1 MMTAWL
7 DNGLQALQLKE
18 TLLAAGFT
26 AKEISILSPAPLG
39 LTSSDLNL
47 PMVVT
52 RIQRENADQGTCCLI
67 VQTQTHLDE
76 DLAKA
81 VFRDCGIS
89 PQKADVRPTQGSFNV
104 SLGKPA
110 KDRVLRS

>member
-26 AKEISILSPAPLG
+26 AKEISIISPASLG
-39 LTSSDLNL
+39 LTSSDLSL

-52 RIQRENADQGTCCLI
+52 RLQRETADEGSCCLI

-89 PQKADVRPTQGSFNV
+89 PQKAEVRPTRGSFDV
-104 SLGKPA
+104 ALGKPA
-110 KDRVLRS
+110 QDRVLRS

>member
-26 AKEISILSPAPLG
+26 AKEISITAQG

-52 RIQRENADQGTCCLI
+52 RLQQETTAESSCCLI
-67 VQTQTHLDE
+67 VHTQTQLDE

-89 PQKADVRPTQGSFNV
+89 PQKADMRPTPKLHIS
-104 SLGKPA
+104 SGKLA

>member
-7 DNGLQALQLKE
+7 DNSLQALQLKE

-26 AKEISILSPAPLG
+26 AKEISIMSPAPLG
-39 LTSSDLNL
+39 MTSSDLSL
-47 PMVVT
+47 PMV
-52 RIQRENADQGTCCLI
+52 RLQRENAEQGACCLI

-89 PQKADVRPTQGSFNV
+89 PQKAGVRPTQDSFDI

-110 KDRVLRS
+110 KDHVLRS